1 MPLGSL
7 QSVAPAH
14 GRRVANGGRGA
25 ALLTLVVSLVAAV
38 VAVVA
43 PASAAPAPTVL
54 TLSAPAQYAGETAT
68 LSVVLTD
75 GGQPVAGAAVT
86 LERWNGSAWVALATA
101 GPGGVGTTDAAG
113 TVRADVVVD
122 RAPASNLVRATF
134 TGDADRAAS
143 TSEYTLPLRQRP
155 TRMWLG
161 GPTRVVDEQVLSL
174 ALLRRTSTGVG
185 VPGPVTLQRWNGSA
199 WVRVLTADAGADGRV
214 VVRLRPRSDTR
225 FRAVSSPVPW
235 ALGSVSTTLRVDN
248 VPAARP
254 VVLPAKAPRPRAL
267 PAQARATTTGADPRI
282 TTIPDSVWRSMVGRT
297 WRPGCLARSSLRLL
311 RINYWD
317 YSGYRRRGELVAAAS
332 AIGQMAGALTDMYN
346 AKLPIRSMYRVDR
359 FGYSSRVRG
368 GDDYASMA
376 AGNTSAFN
384 CRWVVGR
391 PGVMSP
397 HASGRALDIN
407 TWENPFRSSH
417 GWTPNGWWPAHSNSR
432 YAWRS
437 SSHAV
442 VRIMA
447 RHGLRWTYGVSD
459 SQHFDTAVRRGRVM
473 VPPSCGLP
481 VCH

>member
-1 MPLGSL
+1 MPLGSQPPL
-7 QSVAPAH
+7 APARR
-14 GRRVANGGRGA
+14 RRVVSSGRGG
-25 ALLTLVVSLVAAV
+25 ALLATVVSLVAAV
-38 VAVVA
+38 FAVVA

-54 TLSAPAQYAGETAT
+54 ALSAPVQFAGQSTT
-68 LSVVLTD
+68 LGVVLTD

-86 LERWNGSAWVALATA
+86 VERWNGSAWAPLTTA

-113 TVRADVVVD
+113 SLDVEVVVD
-122 RAPASNLVRATF
+122 RDPARNRVRATF
-134 TGDADRAAS
+134 AGDADHAAS
-143 TSEYTLPLRQRP
+143 TTEYTLPLRQRP
-155 TRMWLG
+155 TRTWLG

-199 WVRVLTADAGADGRV
+199 WVRVLTANAGSDGRV
-214 VVRLRPRSDTR
+214 VVRVRPRTDTR

-235 ALGSVSTTLRVDN
+235 ALGSVSTMLRVDN

-254 VVLPAKAPRPRAL
+254 VVLPARSPRPRAL
-267 PAQARATTTGADPRI
+267 PAQARATTPGADARI
-282 TTIPDSVWRSMVGRT
+282 TTIPDSVWRSMVGRS

-317 YSGYRRRGELVAAAS
+317 FSGYRRRGELVAAAN
-332 AIGQMAGALTDMYN
+332 AIGQMARALTDMYN

-376 AGNTSAFN
+376 ADNTSAFN

-407 TWENPFRSSH
+407 PWENPFRSSH
-417 GWTPNGWWPAHSNSR
+417 GWTPNGWWPAHSNPR

-437 SSHAV
+437 SNHAV

-473 VPPSCGLP
+473 APPSCGLP